1 MKGDFH
7 QTHDQVSISISSFDK
22 ISLNGKTR
30 VILTGEVRLQSKY
43 ETTYYCNTYP
53 RMYLSNC
60 FIKSRKEQIRN
71 ITFNTFCLLDVKI
84 CKILKLLF
92 VYICPF
98 VYKIV
103 LK

>member
-53 RMYLSNC
+53 RM
-60 FIKSRKEQIRN
+60 
-71 ITFNTFCLLDVKI
+71 
-84 CKILKLLF
+84 
-92 VYICPF
+92 
-98 VYKIV
+98 
-103 LK
+103 